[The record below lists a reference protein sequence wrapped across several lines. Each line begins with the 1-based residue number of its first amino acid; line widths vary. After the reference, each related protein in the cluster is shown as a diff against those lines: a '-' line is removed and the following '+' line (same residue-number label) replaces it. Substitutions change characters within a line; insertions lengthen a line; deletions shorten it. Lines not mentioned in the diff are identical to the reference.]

1 MAMTSTELKHQAH
14 IAKWTELIKE
24 CRSSGL
30 PVKTWCQQ
38 AQIAPGTYY
47 RWERNVLASAETN
60 RHSEKTAFAE
70 VQVAKQLNRN
80 VSAPSATLR
89 IGGASLDIYAGCD
102 MDQLKLL
109 VEILRSC

>member
-1 MAMTSTELKHQAH
+1 MTSTELKHQAQ

-38 AQIAPGTYY
+38 AQTTPSTYY
-47 RWERNVLASAETN
+47 RWERNVLASAETKRN
-60 RHSEKTAFAE
+60 SEKTAFAE
-70 VQVAKQLNRN
+70 VPVAKQMSRN

>member
-1 MAMTSTELKHQAH
+1 MTSTELKHQAQ

-30 PVKTWCQQ
+30 PVKTWCRQ

-60 RHSEKTAFAE
+60 RHSKNT
-70 VQVAKQLNRN
+70 VNRN

-89 IGGASLDIYAGCD
+89 IGEAY
-102 MDQLKLL
+102 
-109 VEILRSC
+109 

>member
-1 MAMTSTELKHQAH
+1 MTSTELKHQAQ

-30 PVKTWCQQ
+30 PGKTWCRQ
-38 AQIAPGTYY
+38 AQIPPSTYY

-60 RHSEKTAFAE
+60 RLSKKTAFAE
-70 VQVAKQLNRN
+70 VPVPKTVSRN

-89 IGGASLDIYAGCD
+89 IAEASLDIYAGCD
-102 MDQLKLL
+102 MNQLKLL
-109 VEILRSC
+109 VEMLKSC